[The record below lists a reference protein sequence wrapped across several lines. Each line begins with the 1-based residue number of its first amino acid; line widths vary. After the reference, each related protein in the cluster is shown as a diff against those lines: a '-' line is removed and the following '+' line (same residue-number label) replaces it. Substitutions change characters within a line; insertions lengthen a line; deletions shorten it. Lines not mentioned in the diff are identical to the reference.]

1 MMPLQGSSIEHL
13 CQLAEV
19 SRSGLYRR
27 IKEKEPRAEEM
38 EVRAA
43 IQQICLSHRQYG
55 YRRVAAELKRQG
67 MSVNHKRVARLMR
80 TDNLLGLQKP
90 TFVVTTDSR
99 HDLEIFHN
107 LARQMK
113 PQSVDQL
120 WVADITYIRLQ
131 HEFVYLAVVLDA
143 FSRRVIGW
151 NLERQCQSRLAI
163 AALQRAIALRQPQ
176 PGLVHHSDRGIQ
188 YACPAYRLVLQK
200 YQMVPSMSRA
210 GCPYDNAACES
221 FMSTL
226 KREEIHAHRY
236 RNLEDLRGH
245 VSKFI
250 EEYYNSRRLHSAL
263 GYQPPEEF
271 ERRRQLADRLRA

>member
-1 MMPLQGSSIEHL
+1 MMPLQGSSAEHL
-13 CQLAEV
+13 CRLAGV

-27 IKEKEPRAEEM
+27 IQVKEPRVEEM

-43 IQQICLSHRQYG
+43 IHEIFLGHRQYG
-55 YRRVAAELKRQG
+55 YRRVAAELSRQG
-67 MSVNHKRVARLMR
+67 MQINHKRVARLMR

-90 TFVVTTDSR
+90 KFIMTTDSR

-113 PQSVDQL
+113 LQHVNEL
-120 WVADITYIRLQ
+120 WVADITYIRLH
-131 HEFVYLAVVLDA
+131 HEFVYLAVILDA
-143 FSRRVIGW
+143 YSRRVIGW

-163 AALQRAIALRQPQ
+163 TALQRAIALRQPR

-188 YACPAYRLVLQK
+188 YACPAYRQQLQK
-200 YQMVPSMSRA
+200 YGMVPSMSRA

-221 FMSTL
+221 FMRTL
-226 KREEIHAHRY
+226 KREEIHAHHY
-236 RNLEDLRGH
+236 VNLEHLTEQ
-245 VSKFI
+245 VTEFI
-250 EEYYNSRRLHSAL
+250 EEYYNPRRLHSAL

-271 ERRRQLADRLRA
+271 ERGLVG